1 MLHLQQKTKILQE
14 YYGSI
19 TKILIEDN
27 ILMTFKKNVKKMS
40 NNVIID

>member
-1 MLHLQQKTKILQE
+1 MLHLQQKTKILQK
-14 YYGSI
+14 YYRSI